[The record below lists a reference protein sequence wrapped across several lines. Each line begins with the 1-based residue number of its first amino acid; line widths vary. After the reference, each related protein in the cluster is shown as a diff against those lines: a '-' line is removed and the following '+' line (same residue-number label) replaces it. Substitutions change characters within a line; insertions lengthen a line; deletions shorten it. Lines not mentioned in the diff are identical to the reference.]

1 MAEDFPDIP
10 IAGGTGDADAKWAYQ
25 ELVTMWKDILHK
37 GVSIDVSKVVA
48 ESTQNHG
55 IQSKAEA
62 DSIVYAA
69 SLRALGATAATAR
82 MSLFSRN

>member
-1 MAEDFPDIP
+1 MAEDFPDLP
-10 IAGGTGDADAKWAYQ
+10 IAGGTGDADGKWAYQ
-25 ELVTMWKDILHK
+25 ELVIMWKDILCK
-37 GVSIDVSKVVA
+37 GASIDVCKVVA

-55 IQSKAEA
+55 IHSEAEA

-69 SLRALGATAATAR
+69 SLRALGATATIAR